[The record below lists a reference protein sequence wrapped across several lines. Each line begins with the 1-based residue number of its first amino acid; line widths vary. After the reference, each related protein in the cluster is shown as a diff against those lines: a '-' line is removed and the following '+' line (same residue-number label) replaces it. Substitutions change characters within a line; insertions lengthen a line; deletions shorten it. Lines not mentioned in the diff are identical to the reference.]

1 MEMKEG
7 KWYIVGYLAGGE
19 SVYCSAAGGLA
30 KEMDH
35 EFLVGMTEKEL
46 RQVLPERR
54 KNYER
59 I

>member
-1 MEMKEG
+1 MKKEQ
-7 KWYIVGYLAGGE
+7 WHIIGYLPTRDTVYQSSQGE
-19 SVYCSAAGGLA
+19 FA
-30 KEMDH
+30 KEMDY
-35 EFLVGMTEKEL
+35 EFLVGMTDKEL